1 MVGPVAVLPEHQDQG
16 YGRAMMAALT
26 AGLEPAAP
34 LPQVLI
40 GDTDYYRRFGFTN
53 AYTRGWTCPGPWE
66 PERLMVRAPHPEVL
80 PKEGMLGPWR
90 P

>member
-1 MVGPVAVLPEHQDQG
+1 
-16 YGRAMMAALT
+16 MMAALA
-26 AGLEPAAP
+26 AGLEPEAP

-40 GDTDYYRRFGFTN
+40 GDTEYYQRFGFSN
-53 AYTRGWTCPGPWE
+53 EYTRGWQCPGPWE
-66 PERLMVRAPHPEVL
+66 PERLMVRAVHPEML